1 MPVKLNKVLK
11 DLHVG
16 LQTVVDFLHAKG
28 CEIESNPNV
37 RIQDDQYALLVKEF
51 GKNLSEAERRRLL
64 EKAAPKAPVVKES
77 SQKEKEKKEEK
88 PKKEPEVIKTEIP
101 DEIKPKFVTKGKIDL
116 SGIGEPK
123 KEGTKRTKKEEKEE
137 GAPSV
142 APVEETKKVEK
153 VQQPEPIQ
161 APEPEVVPPPSA
173 PSVEVQEV
181 STPEPHTAEEPVE
194 SKK

>member
-11 DLHVG
+11 DLNVG

-64 EKAAPKAPVVKES
+64 EKAAPKAPIVKES

-116 SGIGEPK
+116 SGIGELK
-123 KEGTKRTKKEEKEE
+123 KEDTKQTKKKEKEE
-137 GAPSV
+137 GTPSV
-142 APVEETKKVEK
+142 TEIGRASCRERV
-153 VQQPEPIQ
+153 
-161 APEPEVVPPPSA
+161 
-173 PSVEVQEV
+173 
-181 STPEPHTAEEPVE
+181 
-194 SKK
+194 